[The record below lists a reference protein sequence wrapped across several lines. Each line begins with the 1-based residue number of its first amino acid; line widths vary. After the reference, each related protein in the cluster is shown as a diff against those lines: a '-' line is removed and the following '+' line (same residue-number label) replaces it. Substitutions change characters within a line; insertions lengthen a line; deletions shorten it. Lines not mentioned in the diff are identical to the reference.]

1 MASYK
6 EIKKNIN
13 EKYGISIETCWI
25 AHVKEICGL
34 NVSQAPNKK
43 IQKKGLS
50 LVLKKKKNT

>member
-6 EIKKNIN
+6 EIN

-34 NVSQAPNKK
+34 NVSQAPNRK
-43 IQKKGLS
+43 IQKKGVS